1 MTARWTLLQSLIE
14 DLKTIGPEELDEALA
29 ELGVDVESAMAR
41 LRPIMEHAAGAAGE
55 LPPAASVAPVS
66 DGTGCDHP
74 YRAPLAPTYAHEAA
88 SSLSV
93 APNER
98 GLVAPFPSRVVEA
111 PSERF
116 ARESWATRER
126 MSEARR

>member
-1 MTARWTLLQSLIE
+1 MTYLL
-14 DLKTIGPEELDEALA
+14 ALQRA
-29 ELGVDVESAMAR
+29 VGV
-41 LRPIMEHAAGAAGE
+41 AGE

-88 SSLSV
+88 PSLSV

-98 GLVAPFPSRVVEA
+98 GLVEPLSQRVEA

-116 ARESWATRER
+116 ARESWAALCA
-126 MSEARR
+126 MAVVA